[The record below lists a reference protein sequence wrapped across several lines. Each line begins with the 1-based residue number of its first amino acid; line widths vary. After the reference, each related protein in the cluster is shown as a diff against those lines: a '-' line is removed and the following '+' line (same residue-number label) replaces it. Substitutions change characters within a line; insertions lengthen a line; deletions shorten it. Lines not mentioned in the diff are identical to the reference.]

1 MFLIYMQEIRISG
14 EQEIGRHA
22 ISDSEPSENE
32 YRVVSLFC
40 FVLFFVNVEV
50 SRVS

>member
-32 YRVVSLFC
+32 YWVVSLFC
-40 FVLFFVNVEV
+40 FVFFNMEV

>member
-1 MFLIYMQEIRISG
+1 MFLIYMQEIRISR

-40 FVLFFVNVEV
+40 FFLIWKSVEFHNI
-50 SRVS
+50 